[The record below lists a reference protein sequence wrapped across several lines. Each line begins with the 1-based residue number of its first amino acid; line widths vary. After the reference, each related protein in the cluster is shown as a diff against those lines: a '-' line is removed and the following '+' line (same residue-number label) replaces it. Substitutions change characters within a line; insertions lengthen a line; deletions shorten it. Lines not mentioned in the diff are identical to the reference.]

1 MTKLF
6 FINKTLFPFILVA
19 LLLLFGCSED
29 SASSSSNEEINNLIG
44 IWNGIEVNND
54 SLVAIMEFNSNEF
67 NYISFLSDGSLFE
80 SMVATYTINND
91 GNDGQIDLNIDSSFV
106 NLDNISD
113 NSYAGLTSLG
123 IFEINS
129 DTLTFAGT
137 EPGLGIRPTNFNQGQ
152 NDGYYSRVFKL
163 IRQY

>member
-1 MTKLF
+1 MTKLL
-6 FINKTLFPFILVA
+6 FINKGILVA
-19 LLLLFGCSED
+19 LLFLFGCSED
-29 SASSSSNEEINNLIG
+29 SVSSSSNEEINNLIG

-54 SLVAIMEFNSNEF
+54 SLVAIMEFNSNKF
-67 NYISFLSDGSLFE
+67 NYTSFLSDGSLFE
-80 SMVATYTINND
+80 SMVATYTINNN

-129 DTLTFAGT
+129 DVCQQS
-137 EPGLGIRPTNFNQGQ
+137 FNMQ
-152 NDGYYSRVFKL
+152 ST
-163 IRQY
+163 

>member
-1 MTKLF
+1 MTKLII
-6 FINKTLFPFILVA
+6 INKTPLKYIFIA
-19 LLLLFGCSED
+19 LLFIFGCSD
-29 SASSSSNEEINNLIG
+29 NSVLSTSSEEINNLIG
-44 IWNGIEVNND
+44 IWSGIEVNND
-54 SLVAIMEFNSNEF
+54 SIVAIMEFNSNEF
-67 NYISFLSDGSLFE
+67 NYSSFLSDGSLFE
-80 SMVATYTINND
+80 SMIATYTINND
-91 GNDGQIDLNIDSSFV
+91 GNDGQININIDSSFV

-123 IFEINS
+123 IFEINF

-163 IRQY
+163 IRQ

>member
-1 MTKLF
+1 MVKCLISIVF
-6 FINKTLFPFILVA
+6 
-19 LLLLFGCSED
+19 LLFLTTNCSND
-29 SASSSSNEEINNLIG
+29 SVSSTPKGGINNLIG

-54 SLVAIMEFNSNEF
+54 SLLPIMEFTSNEF
-67 NYISFLSDGSLFE
+67 NYTSFLSDGSLFE
-80 SMVATYTINND
+80 SMAATYTINND
-91 GNDGQIDLNIDSSFV
+91 GNDGQIDMNIISSFV

-113 NSYAGLTSLG
+113 NSYSGLTSLG

-163 IRQY
+163 IRQ

>member
-1 MTKLF
+1 MTKL
-6 FINKTLFPFILVA
+6 LFIL
-19 LLLLFGCSED
+19 LFLFGCSED
-29 SASSSSNEEINNLIG
+29 SASLSSNEDINNLIG
-44 IWNGIEVNND
+44 IWNGTEVNND
-54 SLVAIMEFNSNEF
+54 SLVTIMEFNSNEF
-67 NYISFLSDGSLFE
+67 YYTSLLSNGSLFE
-80 SMVATYTINND
+80 SMVATYTINDD
-91 GNDGQIDLNIDSSFV
+91 GNNGQIDLHIDSSFV

-163 IRQY
+163 IRQ